1 LIRDLSIF
9 ALQFFRDS
17 KHPLLRARMGAHA
30 PIFKRES
37 GRIRRKSVNNRR
49 ARKELT
55 QDWYD

>member
-9 ALQFFRDS
+9 ALQFCGDG
-17 KHPLLRARMGAHA
+17 KHPLLSALMGAHA

-55 QDWYD
+55 QGCYD